1 MAHPEPEPE
10 PEEAL
15 LADDV
20 RAQVE
25 FYFGDANL
33 PKDKFLKKQMAEDPD
48 SQGWVELEVVASFKK
63 MKALAADAGAVAA
76 ALAGSELLTV
86 SDDGTRVRRTHP
98 LPKADTSALRTVV
111 AEGLP
116 PSMDLSIEALQAK
129 FGACGE
135 VRMVQVVQAEA
146 QSEAEWAH
154 CKHPAFRGRETL
166 VLAQFGTEAE
176 ACDACDQLD
185 EGQNSWRGGMRVS
198 LLQKNKVFKK
208 RQSEKRQAE
217 KAEREARKEAA
228 LAQPQSR
235 RPSGLAG
242 IAEPAEG
249 AAAPK
254 ERPRLRLTKRGAATA
269 TAKKP
274 KPAAAQGE
282 PASEQPEEAILL
294 AKGPDGTSGFAARW
308 RAGHP
313 WLVDGVEKRVDPSD
327 GVAYSFEDF
336 DAVYGAAA
344 GATLENAQE
353 LWNTAGVLM
362 KEAAAKARDSGTQ

>member
-33 PKDKFLKKQMAEDPD
+33 PKDKFLKKQMAEDPT
-48 SQGWVELEVVASFKK
+48 SEGWVELEVVASFKK

-129 FGACGE
+129 FGSCGE

-176 ACDACDQLD
+176 ACDACDQ
-185 EGQNSWRGGMRVS
+185 
-198 LLQKNKVFKK
+198 
-208 RQSEKRQAE
+208 
-217 KAEREARKEAA
+217 
-228 LAQPQSR
+228 P
-235 RPSGLAG
+235 
-242 IAEPAEG
+242 
-249 AAAPK
+249 
-254 ERPRLRLTKRGAATA
+254 
-269 TAKKP
+269 
-274 KPAAAQGE
+274 
-282 PASEQPEEAILL
+282 
-294 AKGPDGTSGFAARW
+294 
-308 RAGHP
+308 
-313 WLVDGVEKRVDPSD
+313 
-327 GVAYSFEDF
+327 
-336 DAVYGAAA
+336 
-344 GATLENAQE
+344 
-353 LWNTAGVLM
+353 
-362 KEAAAKARDSGTQ
+362 